1 MVNVKKD
8 LTKQKFGRLTVIEQ
22 ADDYINP
29 KGRHCAKWL
38 CQCECGNVIEVVG
51 THLKNG
57 NTKSCGCIRK
67 EQCIKRNSKS
77 NTYEIYS
84 DYVKMY
90 TIKGEPFFI
99 DLDDFDKVKII
110 TWHRNN
116 EGYIYGKL
124 KRKNISLHRYVM
136 NCPDNMTVDHIHGA
150 LTRNDCRKNNLRIA
164 TRSQNGMN
172 KGLRIINTSGITGVS
187 WHNLSQK
194 WRARIMVNGK
204 EIYLGLF
211 TNFNDAVEARKK
223 AEEKYFGEWSYDNSQ
238 RV

>member
-22 ADDYINP
+22 TDDYINP

-90 TIKGEPFFI
+90 TIKG
-99 DLDDFDKVKII
+99 
-110 TWHRNN
+110 
-116 EGYIYGKL
+116 
-124 KRKNISLHRYVM
+124 
-136 NCPDNMTVDHIHGA
+136 
-150 LTRNDCRKNNLRIA
+150 
-164 TRSQNGMN
+164 
-172 KGLRIINTSGITGVS
+172 
-187 WHNLSQK
+187 
-194 WRARIMVNGK
+194 
-204 EIYLGLF
+204 
-211 TNFNDAVEARKK
+211 
-223 AEEKYFGEWSYDNSQ
+223 
-238 RV
+238 